1 MTDIALASRG
11 RERVRRHAPIDEYNR
26 YLDRWVDD
34 PVYRRMLRHYRDE
47 FIASYPDIAF
57 KLGLCMQAGGG
68 GKPNADRFLL
78 TILLADAKTYLNG
91 P

>member
-1 MTDIALASRG
+1 MKHSFAACG
-11 RERVRRHAPIDEYNR
+11 
-26 YLDRWVDD
+26 
-34 PVYRRMLRHYRDE
+34 
-47 FIASYPDIAF
+47 IASYPDIAF